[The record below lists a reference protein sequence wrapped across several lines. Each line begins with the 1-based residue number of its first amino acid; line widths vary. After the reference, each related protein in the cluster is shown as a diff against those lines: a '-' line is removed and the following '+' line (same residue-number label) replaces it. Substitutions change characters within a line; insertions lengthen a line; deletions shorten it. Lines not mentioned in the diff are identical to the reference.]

1 MMKKIGN
8 SCWYSANIYGRHCT
22 VQIFS
27 GVKSSLIAWSKYAKT
42 VQIFAG
48 GKFLKQIR
56 KKLCKY
62 LRVEQHLASMQKTC
76 KSQLCLRNIQMH
88 HHIQMLSYKEMNN
101 EKKRKSWKKR
111 ISFAD
116 KFFSYIT
123 VDISWTEERGREL
136 VTALCTLKFLF
147 EKHFRS
153 VDKLFKVNSSF
164 LFFCQ
169 LIAFRPTRP
178 RIHAHTHSFV
188 TKFGKF
194 AIFILSVTWAR
205 DAWAHDIKKLIFI
218 KLCNF
223 SFSSRPQKEPM
234 FKVLTF

>member
-1 MMKKIGN
+1 M
-8 SCWYSANIYGRHCT
+8 Y
-22 VQIFS
+22 
-27 GVKSSLIAWSKYAKT
+27 
-42 VQIFAG
+42 
-48 GKFLKQIR
+48 
-56 KKLCKY
+56 
-62 LRVEQHLASMQKTC
+62 
-76 KSQLCLRNIQMH
+76 

-101 EKKRKSWKKR
+101 EKKRKSREKK

-116 KFFSYIT
+116 KFFSFIT
-123 VDISWTEERGREL
+123 FDISWTEERGQEL
-136 VTALCTLKFLF
+136 VTALSTLKFLF

-153 VDKLFKVNSSF
+153 VDKSFKVNSSF

-205 DAWAHDIKKLIFI
+205 DAWAHNIKNWFLSNCATFLFHRGLKRNRLV
-218 KLCNF
+218 
-223 SFSSRPQKEPM
+223 M